1 MSELEKRIEN
11 IESINDINQCL
22 TRYCRALDWSD
33 EDLLKT
39 CFLEDGHIDYGFYVG
54 DAKGFI
60 PVVIEVEKNSHTW
73 HNISNV
79 AIELKNNKAEVESY
93 GFTAGG
99 EVIDNQIKD
108 ITIYLGRY
116 HDEFTSTDQGWKI
129 SRRLYIMDATFPAT
143 SGEVMESIKGLALGV
158 ALRADSDKYRKLY
171 Q

>member
-1 MSELEKRIEN
+1 MSELEKRIGNVEA
-11 IESINDINQCL
+11 IQEINQCL
-22 TRYCRALDWSD
+22 TRYCRALDWGD
-33 EDLLKT
+33 EDLLKS
-39 CFLEDGHIDYGFYVG
+39 CFLENGHIDYGFYVG

-60 PVVIEVEKNSHTW
+60 PVVMEVERNSHTW

-79 AIELKNNKAEVESY
+79 AIELKSNKAEVESY

-129 SRRLYIMDATFPAT
+129 SRRLYIMDATFPVT

>member
-1 MSELEKRIEN
+1 MSELEKRIGNVEA
-11 IESINDINQCL
+11 IQDINQCL
-22 TRYCRALDWSD
+22 TRYCRALDWGD
-33 EDLLKT
+33 EDLLKS
-39 CFLEDGHIDYGFYVG
+39 CFLENGHIDYGFYVG

-99 EVIDNQIKD
+99 EVIDKQIKD

-116 HDEFTSTDQGWKI
+116 HDEFTNTDKGWKI
-129 SRRLYIMDATFPAT
+129 SRRLYIMDATFPVT

>member
-1 MSELEKRIEN
+1 MSELEKRIGNVEA
-11 IESINDINQCL
+11 IQDINQCL
-22 TRYCRALDWSD
+22 TRYCRALDWGD
-33 EDLLKT
+33 EDLLKS
-39 CFLEDGHIDYGFYVG
+39 CFLENGHIDYGFYVG

-60 PVVIEVEKNSHTW
+60 PVVMEVERNSHTW

-79 AIELKNNKAEVESY
+79 AIELKSNKAEVESY

-99 EVIDNQIKD
+99 EVVDSQIKD

-116 HDEFTSTDQGWKI
+116 HDEFTNTDKGWKI
-129 SRRLYIMDATFPAT
+129 SRRLYIMDATFPVT

>member
-1 MSELEKRIEN
+1 MSELEKRIGNVEA
-11 IESINDINQCL
+11 IQDINQCL
-22 TRYCRALDWSD
+22 TRYCRALDWGD
-33 EDLLKT
+33 EDLLKS
-39 CFLEDGHIDYGFYVG
+39 CFLENGYIDYGFYVG

-60 PVVIEVEKNSHTW
+60 PVVMEVERNSHTW

-79 AIELKNNKAEVESY
+79 AIELKSNKAEVESY

>member
-1 MSELEKRIEN
+1 MSELEKRIGNVEA
-11 IESINDINQCL
+11 IQEINQCL
-22 TRYCRALDWSD
+22 TRYCRALDWGD
-33 EDLLKT
+33 EDLLKS
-39 CFLEDGHIDYGFYVG
+39 CFLENGHIDYGFYVG

-60 PVVIEVEKNSHTW
+60 PVVMEVERNSHTW

-79 AIELKNNKAEVESY
+79 AIELKSNKAEVESY

-116 HDEFTSTDQGWKI
+116 HDEFTNTDQGWKI
-129 SRRLYIMDATFPAT
+129 SRRLYIMDATFPVT

>member
-1 MSELEKRIEN
+1 MEN
-11 IESINDINQCL
+11 IEERLKKLEAVQEINDCL
-22 TRYCRALDWSD
+22 TRYCRALDWGD
-33 EDLLKT
+33 EDLLKS
-39 CFLEDGHIDYGFYVG
+39 CFLENGHIDYGFYVG

-99 EVIDNQIKD
+99 EVIDKQIKD

-116 HDEFTSTDQGWKI
+116 HDEFTNTDKGWKI
-129 SRRLYIMDATFPAT
+129 SRRLYIMDATFPVT

>member
-1 MSELEKRIEN
+1 MSELEKRIGNVEA
-11 IESINDINQCL
+11 IQEINQCL
-22 TRYCRALDWSD
+22 TRYCRALDWGD
-33 EDLLKT
+33 EDLLKS
-39 CFLEDGHIDYGFYVG
+39 CFLENGHIDYGFYVG

-60 PVVIEVEKNSHTW
+60 PVVMEVERNSHTW

-79 AIELKNNKAEVESY
+79 AIELKSNKAEVESY

-99 EVIDNQIKD
+99 EVVDSQIKD

-116 HDEFTSTDQGWKI
+116 HDEFTNTDKGWKI
-129 SRRLYIMDATFPAT
+129 SRRLYIMDATFPVT

>member
-1 MSELEKRIEN
+1 MSEIEKRIGNVEA
-11 IESINDINQCL
+11 IHDINQCL
-22 TRYCRALDWSD
+22 TRYCRALDWGD
-33 EDLLKT
+33 EDLLKS
-39 CFLEDGHIDYGFYVG
+39 CFLENGHIDYGFYVG

-60 PVVIEVEKNSHTW
+60 PVVMEVERNSHTW

-79 AIELKNNKAEVESY
+79 AIELKSNKAEVESY

-116 HDEFTSTDQGWKI
+116 HDEFTNTDKGWKI
-129 SRRLYIMDATFPAT
+129 SRRLYIMDATFPVT

>member
-1 MSELEKRIEN
+1 MSELEKRIGNVEA
-11 IESINDINQCL
+11 IQEINQCL
-22 TRYCRALDWSD
+22 TRYCRALDWGD
-33 EDLLKT
+33 EDLLKS
-39 CFLEDGHIDYGFYVG
+39 CFLENGHIDYGFYVG

-60 PVVIEVEKNSHTW
+60 PVVMEVERNSHTW

-79 AIELKNNKAEVESY
+79 AIELKSNKAEVESY

-116 HDEFTSTDQGWKI
+116 HDEFTNTDKGWKI
-129 SRRLYIMDATFPAT
+129 SRRLYIMDATFPVT

>member
-1 MSELEKRIEN
+1 M
-11 IESINDINQCL
+11 
-22 TRYCRALDWSD
+22 
-33 EDLLKT
+33 
-39 CFLEDGHIDYGFYVG
+39 
-54 DAKGFI
+54 
-60 PVVIEVEKNSHTW
+60 EVERNSHTW

-99 EVIDNQIKD
+99 EIIDNQIKD

-116 HDEFTSTDQGWKI
+116 HDEFTNTDKGWKI
-129 SRRLYIMDATFPAT
+129 SRRLYIMDATFPVT

>member
-1 MSELEKRIEN
+1 MSELEKRIGNVEA
-11 IESINDINQCL
+11 IQDINQCL
-22 TRYCRALDWSD
+22 TRYCRALDWGD
-33 EDLLKT
+33 EDLLKS
-39 CFLEDGHIDYGFYVG
+39 CFLENGHIDYGFYVG

-60 PVVIEVEKNSHTW
+60 PVVMEVERNSHTW

-79 AIELKNNKAEVESY
+79 AIELKSNKAEVESY

-99 EVIDNQIKD
+99 EVIDKQIKD
-108 ITIYLGRY
+108 ITVYLGRY
-116 HDEFTSTDQGWKI
+116 HDEFTNTDKGWKI
-129 SRRLYIMDATFPAT
+129 SRRLYIMDATFPVT